1 MSAKFFVL
9 AATLFSSVL
18 IDSGNAWTA
27 RGCVDLDS
35 STFNK
40 VTRKFRYSLVKFDT
54 AFPYGD
60 KHEAFTNLAL
70 ETVDA
75 TDDLLFALVGIKD
88 YGEQDNADLGK
99 RFNIPKEYPVIKLF
113 VGGRMEPI
121 DFPPDEP
128 VTRENLRKFLKRNTD
143 LYIGLPGCVQ
153 KLDELAQT
161 FMSTEDATER
171 QRIMGEVERAEHET
185 EALDPTKKSYPMYLS
200 LMRKIV
206 KAGQPPRDVI
216 HEEMKRVEKLLAGK
230 LSEAKKAE
238 LALRT
243 NVMLSFNVLNGALKT
258 ERTEL

>member
-1 MSAKFFVL
+1 MSHKSFVL
-9 AATLFSSVL
+9 IATLVVNVL

-35 STFNK
+35 STFDK
-40 VTRKFRYSLVKFDT
+40 VTSKFRYSLVKFDT

-70 ETVDA
+70 ATVEA

-113 VGGRMEPI
+113 MGDSKEPI
-121 DFPPDEP
+121 DFPLGEEM
-128 VTRENLRKFLKRNTD
+128 TSENLRKFLKRNTD

-153 KLDELAQT
+153 ALDELALK
-161 FMSTEDATER
+161 FMSTDDATER
-171 QRIMGEVERAEHET
+171 QTIIVDVERAEQGME
-185 EALDPTKKSYPMYLS
+185 ELDPTKKSYQMYLS
-200 LMRKIV
+200 LMRKVV
-206 KAGQPPRDVI
+206 KSIQPPMDVI
-216 HEEMKRVEKLLAGK
+216 SEEMQRVEKLLSEK
-230 LSEAKKAE
+230 LSDAKKAE
-238 LALRT
+238 LKLRI
-243 NVMLSFNVLNGALKT
+243 NIMLSFSVLNSALKY